1 MPMILHVAPMVTGAD
16 CRGFGRGWSPRCRF
30 RRTFSRGHGRMA
42 RTHGWVLG
50 GAFSTPLAPAVR
62 WARKIAR
69 YPTVNQRIA
78 LVVSGV
84 LALALFGA
92 VVAGP
97 LEDGE
102 VAYRSGDY
110 AAAMNY
116 WRALADQGN
125 ARAQYDIGLMYE
137 LGQGAPQDY
146 EQALYWYLRA
156 GKQGN
161 ASAQYELGDMYAR
174 GLGVPRDQTQAVAW
188 YSKAAD
194 QGHPVAQY
202 NLGVIFERGQGVPQD
217 YARAHM
223 WFNLA
228 ASYSPNQAF
237 PFRGLAVR
245 ARDEVAAKMTPA
257 QIDEAQRLTSEWTPK

>member
-1 MPMILHVAPMVTGAD
+1 MPMILHVAPKIIEVD

-30 RRTFSRGHGRMA
+30 RRAYSTGHGRMV
-42 RTHGWVLG
+42 RTHGQVLG
-50 GAFSTPLAPAVR
+50 GAF
-62 WARKIAR
+62 
-69 YPTVNQRIA
+69 A

-84 LALALFGA
+84 LAHALFGA

-102 VAYRSGDY
+102 VAYRGGDY
-110 AAAMNY
+110 AAAMSC

-125 ARAQYDIGLMYE
+125 ARAQYDIGLMYG

-146 EQALYWYLRA
+146 AQALYWYLKA
-156 GKQGN
+156 AKQGN
-161 ASAQYELGDMYAR
+161 AGAQYELGDMYAR

-202 NLGVIFERGQGVPQD
+202 NLGVIYERGQGVPQD

-228 ASYSPNQAF
+228 ASHAPNDAF
-237 PFRGLAVR
+237 PFRGLAVK
-245 ARDEVAAKMTPA
+245 ARHEVAAKMTPA

>member
-1 MPMILHVAPMVTGAD
+1 MPMILHVAPGQ
-16 CRGFGRGWSPRCRF
+16 
-30 RRTFSRGHGRMA
+30 
-42 RTHGWVLG
+42 VLG
-50 GAFSTPLAPAVR
+50 GAFSTPLAPALR
-62 WARKIAR
+62 WARKVAR
-69 YPTVNQRIA
+69 YPA

-102 VAYRSGDY
+102 VAYRGGDY
-110 AAAMNY
+110 AAAISY

-125 ARAQYDIGLMYE
+125 ARAEYDIGLMYG

-146 EQALYWYLRA
+146 AQAVYWYLKAAKQANA
-156 GKQGN
+156 G
-161 ASAQYELGDMYAR
+161 AQYELGDMYAR

-194 QGHPVAQY
+194 EGHPVAQY

-228 ASYSPNQAF
+228 ASHAPKDAF
-237 PFRGLAVR
+237 PFRGLAIK